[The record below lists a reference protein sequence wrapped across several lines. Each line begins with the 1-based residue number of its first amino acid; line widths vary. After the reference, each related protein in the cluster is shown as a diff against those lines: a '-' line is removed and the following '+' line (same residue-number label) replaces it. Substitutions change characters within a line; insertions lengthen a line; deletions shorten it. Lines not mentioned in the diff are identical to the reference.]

1 MKLRNLLVLGSMAV
15 MGAAFM
21 SCSKDVAF
29 DSEGL
34 AKEAAKK
41 ARSEFEVNFVKKYG
55 AVDPNKSWDLSSMQP
70 KYSFT
75 SGEKSARALTRTA
88 ESISQTTTPGFKVEG
103 DILDWCFREL
113 PAGRNN
119 FLKGDPFYMTV
130 VAGEP
135 LTIVP
140 IFQGN
145 ASKYWQLWMHVD
157 GIEDDILIWGKG
169 EKLGY
174 RMNEGDELTLAG
186 TGQSGIARDAFE
198 VEAPAVTFGG
208 LPVKNDVYFYL
219 KTWTNYSEY
228 EGDKLGNKA
237 TVYSSLKEKMLA
249 LNNCEKPKNVP
260 AGQNVCIIGCED
272 ATDNDY
278 EDLVFLVYGKFSI
291 NEPEEVFAT
300 ITKRYMVED
309 LGSTDDFDFN
319 DIVVDVSQTEKTT
332 YYYEIDPE
340 KGEKTLANTEG
351 PVVVSQEAV
360 VRAAGGILDF
370 TINIGSSSWTK
381 SEHLTPFDQMMNTGI
396 GSAIDYNAV
405 LDQFNIENKDWNPES
420 NNISITVDGR
430 GGNAGVQ
437 VIPFPKEGEIP
448 MIIAVDPT
456 WNWMSERQSVP
467 ADWFTTK

>member
-1 MKLRNLLVLGSMAV
+1 
-15 MGAAFM
+15 
-21 SCSKDVAF
+21 
-29 DSEGL
+29 
-34 AKEAAKK
+34 
-41 ARSEFEVNFVKKYG
+41 
-55 AVDPNKSWDLSSMQP
+55 
-70 KYSFT
+70 
-75 SGEKSARALTRTA
+75 
-88 ESISQTTTPGFKVEG
+88 
-103 DILDWCFREL
+103 
-113 PAGRNN
+113 
-119 FLKGDPFYMTV
+119 MTV

-228 EGDKLGNKA
+228 DGDKLGNKA
-237 TVYSSLKEKMLA
+237 TVYSSLDEKMLA
-249 LNNCEKPKNVP
+249 LKNCDKPSGV
-260 AGQNVCIIGCED
+260 GEDQNACIIGCED
-272 ATDNDY
+272 ASDNDY
-278 EDLVFLVYGKFSI
+278 EDLAFLVYGKFTI
-291 NEPEEVFAT
+291 NEPEEVFET

-319 DIVVDVSQTEKTT
+319 DIVVDVSQTTKTT
-332 YYYEIDPE
+332 YYYKIENGKMVQTGSD
-340 KGEKTLANTEG
+340 G
-351 PVVVSQEAV
+351 PVLESQKAV

-381 SEHLTPFDQMMNTGI
+381 REHLTPFDQMMNTGI
-396 GSAIDYNAV
+396 DKAIDYNAV
-405 LDQFNIENKDWNPES
+405 LDQFNIENKDWNPET
-420 NNISITVDGR
+420 NNITISVVGR
-430 GGNAGVQ
+430 GNNAGVQ
-437 VIPFPKEGEIP
+437 VIPFPKECEIP

>member
-1 MKLRNLLVLGSMAV
+1 
-15 MGAAFM
+15 
-21 SCSKDVAF
+21 
-29 DSEGL
+29 
-34 AKEAAKK
+34 
-41 ARSEFEVNFVKKYG
+41 
-55 AVDPNKSWDLSSMQP
+55 
-70 KYSFT
+70 
-75 SGEKSARALTRTA
+75 
-88 ESISQTTTPGFKVEG
+88 
-103 DILDWCFREL
+103 
-113 PAGRNN
+113 
-119 FLKGDPFYMTV
+119 
-130 VAGEP
+130 
-135 LTIVP
+135 
-140 IFQGN
+140 
-145 ASKYWQLWMHVD
+145 
-157 GIEDDILIWGKG
+157 
-169 EKLGY
+169 
-174 RMNEGDELTLAG
+174 
-186 TGQSGIARDAFE
+186 
-198 VEAPAVTFGG
+198 
-208 LPVKNDVYFYL
+208 
-219 KTWTNYSEY
+219 
-228 EGDKLGNKA
+228 
-237 TVYSSLKEKMLA
+237 MLA
-249 LNNCEKPKNVP
+249 LNNCKKPSNVP
-260 AGQNVCIIGCED
+260 ENQNACIIGCED

-332 YYYEIDPE
+332 YYYVIDSE

-351 PVVVSQEAV
+351 PVVVSQKAV

-405 LDQFNIENKDWNPES
+405 LDQFNIENKDWNPET
-420 NNISITVDGR
+420 NNITISVVGR
-430 GGNAGVQ
+430 GNNAGVQ

>member
-1 MKLRNLLVLGSMAV
+1 MKLRNLLLIGGMAV

-34 AKEAAKK
+34 AKEAAEK

-75 SGEKSARALTRTA
+75 PGENSARALTRTA
-88 ESISQTTTPGFKVEG
+88 ESYNKTTTPGFKVEG
-103 DILDWCFREL
+103 DILDWFFTNL
-113 PAGRNN
+113 KAGKNN
-119 FLKGDPFYMTV
+119 FDKGDPFYMKV
-130 VAGEP
+130 VAGDP

-140 IFQGN
+140 IFQGT

-157 GIEDDILIWGKG
+157 GIENDILIWSKG
-169 EKLGY
+169 ESLGY
-174 RMNEGDELTLAG
+174 RMKEGDDLTLAG
-186 TGQSGIARDAFE
+186 TGTNGIEKEACE
-198 VEAPAVTFGG
+198 VEAPKVTFTG
-208 LPVKNDVYFYL
+208 LPVGNYVYFYL
-219 KTWTNYSEY
+219 KAWTNYSEY
-228 EGDKLGNKA
+228 DGDKLGNKA
-237 TVYSSLKEKMLA
+237 TVYSSLDEKMLA
-249 LNNCEKPKNVP
+249 LKNCDKPSGV
-260 AGQNVCIIGCED
+260 GEDQNACIIGCED
-272 ATDNDY
+272 AADNDY
-278 EDLVFLVYGKFSI
+278 EDLAFLVYGKFTI
-291 NEPEEVFAT
+291 NEPEEVFET

-319 DIVVDVSQTEKTT
+319 DIVVDVSQTTKTT
-332 YYYEIDPE
+332 YYYKLENGKMVQTGSD
-340 KGEKTLANTEG
+340 G
-351 PVVVSQEAV
+351 PVLESQKAV

-396 GSAIDYNAV
+396 GKAIDYNAV

-467 ADWFTTK
+467 DSWFTTK

>member
-75 SGEKSARALTRTA
+75 PGENSARALTRTA
-88 ESISQTTTPGFKVEG
+88 ESITQTTTPGFKVEG

-174 RMNEGDELTLAG
+174 RMNDGDELTLAG

-228 EGDKLGNKA
+228 EGD
-237 TVYSSLKEKMLA
+237 
-249 LNNCEKPKNVP
+249 
-260 AGQNVCIIGCED
+260 
-272 ATDNDY
+272 
-278 EDLVFLVYGKFSI
+278 
-291 NEPEEVFAT
+291 
-300 ITKRYMVED
+300 
-309 LGSTDDFDFN
+309 
-319 DIVVDVSQTEKTT
+319 
-332 YYYEIDPE
+332 
-340 KGEKTLANTEG
+340 
-351 PVVVSQEAV
+351 
-360 VRAAGGILDF
+360 
-370 TINIGSSSWTK
+370 
-381 SEHLTPFDQMMNTGI
+381 
-396 GSAIDYNAV
+396 
-405 LDQFNIENKDWNPES
+405 
-420 NNISITVDGR
+420 
-430 GGNAGVQ
+430 
-437 VIPFPKEGEIP
+437 
-448 MIIAVDPT
+448 
-456 WNWMSERQSVP
+456 
-467 ADWFTTK
+467 

>member
-1 MKLRNLLVLGSMAV
+1 M
-15 MGAAFM
+15 
-21 SCSKDVAF
+21 
-29 DSEGL
+29 
-34 AKEAAKK
+34 
-41 ARSEFEVNFVKKYG
+41 
-55 AVDPNKSWDLSSMQP
+55 
-70 KYSFT
+70 
-75 SGEKSARALTRTA
+75 
-88 ESISQTTTPGFKVEG
+88 
-103 DILDWCFREL
+103 
-113 PAGRNN
+113 
-119 FLKGDPFYMTV
+119 
-130 VAGEP
+130 
-135 LTIVP
+135 
-140 IFQGN
+140 
-145 ASKYWQLWMHVD
+145 
-157 GIEDDILIWGKG
+157 
-169 EKLGY
+169 
-174 RMNEGDELTLAG
+174 
-186 TGQSGIARDAFE
+186 
-198 VEAPAVTFGG
+198 
-208 LPVKNDVYFYL
+208 
-219 KTWTNYSEY
+219 
-228 EGDKLGNKA
+228 
-237 TVYSSLKEKMLA
+237 
-249 LNNCEKPKNVP
+249 P

-332 YYYEIDPE
+332 YYYVIDPE
-340 KGEKTLANTEG
+340 KGKTLANTEG

-396 GSAIDYNAV
+396 DKAIDYNAV

>member
-1 MKLRNLLVLGSMAV
+1 MK
-15 MGAAFM
+15 
-21 SCSKDVAF
+21 
-29 DSEGL
+29 
-34 AKEAAKK
+34 
-41 ARSEFEVNFVKKYG
+41 
-55 AVDPNKSWDLSSMQP
+55 
-70 KYSFT
+70 
-75 SGEKSARALTRTA
+75 
-88 ESISQTTTPGFKVEG
+88 EG
-103 DILDWCFREL
+103 DD
-113 PAGRNN
+113 
-119 FLKGDPFYMTV
+119 
-130 VAGEP
+130 
-135 LTIVP
+135 
-140 IFQGN
+140 
-145 ASKYWQLWMHVD
+145 
-157 GIEDDILIWGKG
+157 
-169 EKLGY
+169 
-174 RMNEGDELTLAG
+174 LTLAG
-186 TGQSGIARDAFE
+186 TGTNGIEKEACE
-198 VEAPAVTFGG
+198 VEAPKVTFTG
-208 LPVKNDVYFYL
+208 LPVGNYVYFYL
-219 KTWTNYSEY
+219 KAWTDYSEY
-228 EGDKLGNKA
+228 DGDKLGNKA
-237 TVYSSLKEKMLA
+237 TVYSSLDEKMLA
-249 LNNCEKPKNVP
+249 LKDCDKPSGV
-260 AGQNVCIIGCED
+260 GEDQNACIIGCED
-272 ATDNDY
+272 AADNDY
-278 EDLVFLVYGKFSI
+278 EDLAFLVYGKFTI
-291 NEPEEVFAT
+291 NEPEEVFET

-332 YYYEIDPE
+332 YYYVIDSE